1 MSRGKRQEEALIVSQ
16 AADTGANEGMAW
28 VGALAL
34 LILVSIAVGVLASED
49 RAQSLAPERRGIEM
63 LAPRPAELHHFTA
76 ERWFLPHDEFLGF
89 VEIPAGPFLMGSDP
103 ARDPAAFENERWSS
117 HGAIQGSV
125 DLPQYYIGRF
135 EVTIAQFHAFVVATG
150 HPVQEGVLDRAPGDH
165 PVTGITWADAL
176 AYAHWLEAELKDS
189 EATPAP
195 LARLLDEGW
204 TISLPSEAEWE
215 KAARGTNGKIYPWGD
230 EPRSDRA
237 NITSTRTRAVGSF
250 ACDECAFGLADM
262 SGNVW
267 EFTRSPYTDHAEDSA
282 DGPLDLNAPA
292 LWVMRG
298 GSFNDPPNLARAAVR
313 GGVDPSVRN
322 ATIGFRLVL
331 TRR

>member
-1 MSRGKRQEEALIVSQ
+1 
-16 AADTGANEGMAW
+16 MAW
-28 VGALAL
+28 IGALAL
-34 LILVSIAVGVLASED
+34 VILVSIAVGVLVSEN
-49 RAQSLAPERRGIEM
+49 RAQALAAERSGVEPM
-63 LAPRPAELHHFTA
+63 APRPPELHQFAA
-76 ERWFLPHDEFLGF
+76 EHSFLPDDDLLGF
-89 VEIPAGPFLMGSDP
+89 VGIPAGPFLMGSDP
-103 ARDPAAFENERWSS
+103 ARDPAAFENERWSA
-117 HGAIQGSV
+117 HGAVQGRI

-135 EVTIAQFHAFVVATG
+135 AVTIAQFHAFVSATG
-150 HPVQEGVLDRAPGDH
+150 HPVEEGVLDRAPADH

-176 AYAHWLEAELKDS
+176 AYAHWLEAELKKS
-189 EATPAP
+189 ATTPAA
-195 LARLLDEGW
+195 LRHLLDEGW
-204 TISLPSEAEWE
+204 TIGLPSEAEWE
-215 KAARGTNGKIYPWGD
+215 KAARGTEGRIYPWGD

-237 NITSTRTRAVGSF
+237 NIASTRTRPVGSF

-267 EFTRSPYTDHAEDSA
+267 EFTRSPYTDHAESSA

-298 GSFNDPPNLARAAVR
+298 GSFSDPPNLVRAAVR

-322 ATIGFRLVL
+322 PAIGFRLVL